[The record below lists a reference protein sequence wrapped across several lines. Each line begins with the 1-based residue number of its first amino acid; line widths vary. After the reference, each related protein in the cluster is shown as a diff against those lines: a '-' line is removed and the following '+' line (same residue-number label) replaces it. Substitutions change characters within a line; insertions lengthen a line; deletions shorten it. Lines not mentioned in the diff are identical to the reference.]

1 MTTPRARH
9 VAPLLFGSGLCAL
22 VYQIAWLREFRLIF
36 GASTEA
42 SAAVLAIFIGGLG
55 LGGYLL
61 GPRADAHPRPLAFY
75 GRLELAIALGAALTP
90 ALLAAVRLAYV
101 ALGGSVVLGTTLG
114 TLLRL
119 VLAALVLALPTV
131 LMGGTLPAAARAVE
145 TDADAGRGGT
155 ALLYGVNTL
164 GAVAGS
170 FAATFFLLEAFGT
183 HRSLWLA
190 CVVNV
195 LVAAAALRLDARSV
209 VQSVEAAAEEPPQTQ
224 TPAEAPEAAPAGF
237 VLAASAAV
245 GFAFFLM
252 EMVWYRMLA
261 PLLGGSVFTFGLIL
275 TLALLGIG
283 LGGAFYAAVAGRHVA
298 RLSGFAWTCL
308 LEALALAAPFA
319 LGDDLAIAAAHLRA
333 FSSFGFGGAV
343 LGWSLVA
350 GVVVLPAAFVAG
362 VQFPMLIA
370 LLGRGRVAVGR
381 QIGLAYAWN
390 TLGAILG
397 SLAGGFGLLPLLS
410 APGCWILTAALL
422 VALGASALALAGLR
436 DGWRPALVAPL
447 ACGGLV
453 LFLIQAQGPSAAWR
467 HSGIGVGRANA
478 ALLQSRQGIRAFV
491 GQERRSLLWQRDGV
505 ESSVALVRRLGVAFA
520 VNGKIDGH
528 FTLDA
533 PTQVMSGVLAAA
545 LHPQPRSALVIGLGT
560 GSTAGWLGAL
570 AGIERVD
577 CVELEPAILEVA
589 RAAAAVNH
597 RVLDNPKVSVLIG
610 DAREVLQTTPRHY
623 DLIFSEPSNP
633 YRAGIASLF
642 TADFYRAAQQRLA
655 EGGLFVQWVQ
665 GYEIGADAVKTAY
678 ATLGEVFPHV
688 ESWRTHRDLLLV
700 ASASPPRHSVPGL
713 RARLEED
720 AYRAALFAGWRTSGL
735 EGLLS
740 RFVAAPGLAAAIR
753 RGHGLVNTD
762 DRNLLEFGFA
772 RSVGRHGLF
781 DLAELRDA
789 AAARREERPALEGG
803 EVDWERVGDE
813 RRALY
818 GGAGAGEILTEA
830 QAARLEALRLATR
843 ADPAG
848 ALAAWRRQERPPA
861 SPVELALVA
870 EGLAAAG
877 DEAALGPIEA
887 LRAFSSAE
895 ADALLGRLRERQGR
909 ADEAAAA
916 LARAF
921 ESHRLDP
928 WPRADLMLR
937 AIGAAQRVARVRA
950 ELASRLHASLDQPF
964 AARAIDEERLIA
976 GWDIASLVDAATCA
990 RAARKLEPW
999 VPWERPILERRLACY
1014 TAAADPLAARARADL
1029 ALYLEEEPV
1038 PLADGLER

>member
-1 MTTPRARH
+1 MTPRARH

-22 VYQIAWLREFRLIF
+22 VYQIAWLREFRLVF

-90 ALLAAVRLAYV
+90 GLLELVRLAYV
-101 ALGGSVVLGTTLG
+101 GLGGSIVLGTTLG

-119 VLAALVLALPTV
+119 ALAALVLALPTV

-183 HRSLWLA
+183 HLSLWLA

-195 LVAAAALRLDARSV
+195 AVAATALRLDARSGTP
-209 VQSVEAAAEEPPQTQ
+209 SAERALEASPPPEAAAAA
-224 TPAEAPEAAPAGF
+224 PASAPAGF
-237 VLAASAAV
+237 VLAAAAAV

-275 TLALLGIG
+275 ALALLGIG
-283 LGGAFYAAVAGRHVA
+283 LGGAFYAFVAERYLA

-333 FSSFGFGGAV
+333 FSGFGFGGAV
-343 LGWSLVA
+343 LGWALVGA
-350 GVVVLPAAFVAG
+350 VVVVPAAFVAG
-362 VQFPMLIA
+362 AQFPMLIA
-370 LLGRGRVAVGR
+370 LLGHGRVAVGR

-390 TLGAILG
+390 TVGAILG

-422 VALGASALALAGLR
+422 VGLGASALALAALR
-436 DGWRPALVAPL
+436 DGWRPALLAPL
-447 ACGGLV
+447 ACAGLV
-453 LFLIQAQGPSAAWR
+453 LLLIQAEGPSAAWR

-478 ALLQSRQGIRAFV
+478 ALLQTRQGIRAFV

-505 ESSVALVRRLGVAFA
+505 ESSVALVRRLGVAFS

-545 LHPQPRSALVIGLGT
+545 LHPQPRLALVIGLGT

-570 AGIERVD
+570 PGIERVD

-589 RAAAAVNH
+589 RVAADVNR
-597 RVLDNPKVSVLIG
+597 RVLENPRVRVLIG
-610 DAREVLQTTPRHY
+610 DAREVLQTTPQRY

-642 TADFYRAAQQRLA
+642 TAEFYRAARRRLA
-655 EGGLFVQWVQ
+655 DGGLFVQWVQ
-665 GYEIGADAVKTAY
+665 GYEIGGDAVKTAY
-678 ATLGEVFPHV
+678 ATLLEVFPQV
-688 ESWRTHRDLLLV
+688 ETWRTHRDLLLV
-700 ASASPPRHSVPGL
+700 ASAQPPRHSVPRL
-713 RARLEED
+713 RARLAEE

-740 RFVAAPGLAAAIR
+740 RFVARPGLASAIR
-753 RGHGLVNTD
+753 LEHTAVNTD

-781 DLAELRDA
+781 DLGEVRDA
-789 AAARREERPALEGG
+789 AARAGEDRPALEGG
-803 EVDWERVGDE
+803 EVDWEQVGDE

-818 GGAGAGEILTEA
+818 AGAGAGETLTDA
-830 QAARLEALRLATR
+830 QAARLEALNLATR
-843 ADPAG
+843 GDAAG
-848 ALAAWRRQERPPA
+848 ALAAWRRQERPPL
-861 SPVELALVA
+861 SPAELALVA
-870 EGLAAAG
+870 EGLAVAG
-877 DEAALGPIEA
+877 DEAALEPIEA
-887 LRAFSSAE
+887 LRGFAPAE
-895 ADALLGRLRERQGR
+895 ALALLGRLRERQGR
-909 ADEAAAA
+909 ADEAAVA
-916 LARAF
+916 LAKAF
-921 ESHRLDP
+921 EAHRADP

-937 AIGAAQRVARVRA
+937 AIGAAQRVARAGRERA
-950 ELASRLHASLDQPF
+950 SLLHASLERPF

-976 GWDIASLVDAATCA
+976 AWDIASLIDAATCA
-990 RAARKLEPW
+990 RAVHALEPW

-1029 ALYLEEEPV
+1029 ALFLDEEPA
-1038 PLADGLER
+1038 PFTRGTGH